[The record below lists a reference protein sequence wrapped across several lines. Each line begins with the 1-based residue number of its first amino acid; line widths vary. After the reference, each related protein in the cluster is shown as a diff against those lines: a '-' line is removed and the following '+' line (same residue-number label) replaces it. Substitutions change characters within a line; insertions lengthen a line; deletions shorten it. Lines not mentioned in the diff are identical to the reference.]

1 MNAILAQLIAA
12 AIDAGKIPS
21 LDCFDMAERENG
33 SFVIRLNDGST
44 IRVAVSLE

>member
-12 AIDAGKIPS
+12 AIDESKIPS

-33 SFVIRLNDGST
+33 SFVIRLNDGTAICVS
-44 IRVAVSLE
+44 VSLQ